1 MFKPRQQHT
10 NSYPPNLWSFYTAE
24 SKDSVL
30 AKNSAVSMNRV
41 ISISFLKVIG
51 MLALL
56 ALLSLL
62 AGYKCCVVKI

>member
-10 NSYPPNLWSFYTAE
+10 NSYPPNLWS
-24 SKDSVL
+24 KDSVL
-30 AKNSAVSMNRV
+30 AKKSAVSMNRV

-62 AGYKCCVVKI
+62 AGYKCCVIKI